1 MAVTVNDNA
10 KFRRLWPQVE
20 STEIVQHVNG
30 YSSRFDDLAFRQSAR
45 PRPSVDIAPNRGQRR
60 DLRQSLED
68 SGSADVAS
76 MKNAIRSAQR
86 FDGLRPK
93 KPVCIGDH
101 SKDRRSQNH
110 HKPILVPSQTAG
122 NSKAILRR
130 TPAGEVQIPPTE
142 QNLVEVLRRYWGYHQ
157 FRPRQENV
165 IRSLLAARDTCVV
178 MPTGGGKSLCYQLPA
193 VILGKTAV
201 VVSPLIALM
210 QDQAAQLAQ
219 MGIPANVINSH
230 QSPAERR
237 HVMEHAT
244 RGEYRL
250 LYLSPERLA
259 AGNTFEWLSKVPVGF
274 FAVDEAHCI
283 SEWGHEFR
291 PDYRQLSRLRTSFP
305 QLPIAAF
312 TASAT
317 QQVRH
322 DILKQL
328 QMRDPHLYIAS
339 FHRKNLNYLVH
350 ECEARTQM
358 ELLSSALKHYAGE
371 SVIVYSPTIRRVEET
386 VEYLEENGIAAVP
399 YHAKMEAPMRR
410 QNQERWM
417 SDEVRVLVG
426 TIAFGLGI
434 NKPAVRAV
442 IHLSLP
448 QSIEQYYQE
457 AGRAGR
463 DGRPADCVLLWQK
476 RDHVLLE
483 YFINKISDDAERER
497 ATVRKRVIS
506 RFADS
511 HGCRHRQIC
520 QHFGES
526 PKWEKCG
533 RCDNCG
539 VKPEWLKNETYMP
552 QVRDRFSDV
561 NRGANLGSYDYPR
574 ILPTDKPR
582 AKVAPSG
589 EANPQ
594 LADYLRE
601 WRRNMAREN
610 KVPAYIVLHDSTL
623 EELCR
628 RRPKT
633 LAELKQVGG
642 IGEKKAEVYG
652 VEILQALRN
661 FGEGARATQTASR
674 EPAPAEQTLKL
685 LNEGHSFEE
694 IARIR
699 ARQISTIVHTVASLI
714 ETGQVKLNSKWI
726 SPDAQPLIEAACEKH
741 GVEKLK
747 DIKEAVPP
755 YVSFEDIRLVVAHL
769 RAENPVKCKTA

>member
-1 MAVTVNDNA
+1 MPEAGSN
-10 KFRRLWPQVE
+10 
-20 STEIVQHVNG
+20 
-30 YSSRFDDLAFRQSAR
+30 LAEA
-45 PRPSVDIAPNRGQRR
+45 
-60 DLRQSLED
+60 
-68 SGSADVAS
+68 
-76 MKNAIRSAQR
+76 
-86 FDGLRPK
+86 
-93 KPVCIGDH
+93 
-101 SKDRRSQNH
+101 
-110 HKPILVPSQTAG
+110 
-122 NSKAILRR
+122 
-130 TPAGEVQIPPTE
+130 
-142 QNLVEVLRRYWGYHQ
+142 LRRYWGYHE
-157 FRPRQENV
+157 FRPKQESV
-165 IRSLLAARDTCVV
+165 IRSVLAAHDTCVV

-193 VILGKTAV
+193 VISGKTTV

-219 MGIPANVINSH
+219 MGIPAAVINSH

-237 HVMEHAT
+237 QVMDKAA

-317 QQVRH
+317 RQVRH

-328 QMRDPHLYIAS
+328 QMRDPHCYIAS
-339 FHRKNLNYLVH
+339 FHRENLRYVVH

-358 ELLSSALKHYAGE
+358 ELLTRALRHYAGE

-386 VEYLEENGIAAVP
+386 VEYLEESGVAAIP
-399 YHAKMEAPMRR
+399 YHAKMESPMRR

-434 NKPAVRAV
+434 NKPSVRAV

-476 RDHVLLE
+476 RDHILLE

-497 ATVRKRVIS
+497 AGGRKRVIS

-511 HGCRHRQIC
+511 HSCRHRQIC
-520 QHFGES
+520 QHFGET
-526 PKWEKCG
+526 PKWERCG
-533 RCDNCG
+533 ICDNCG
-539 VKPEWLKNETYMP
+539 TKPEWLRKEKVSVSTPGIAARQTQFPLRSSPSLYTS
-552 QVRDRFSDV
+552 R
-561 NRGANLGSYDYPR
+561 
-574 ILPTDKPR
+574 LPSEKPR
-582 AKVAPSG
+582 VREAPT
-589 EANPQ
+589 EADPL
-594 LADYLRE
+594 LAEYLRE
-601 WRRNMAREN
+601 WRRSMAREN
-610 KVPAYIVLHDSTL
+610 KVPAYIILHDSTL

-628 RRPKT
+628 RRPRNI
-633 LAELKQVGG
+633 AELKQVPG
-642 IGEKKAEVYG
+642 IGEKKADVYG
-652 VEILQALRN
+652 AEIMQALRN
-661 FGEGARATQTASR
+661 FGEGARATLAVAK
-674 EPAPAEQTLKL
+674 EPAPAEQTLRL
-685 LNEGHSFEE
+685 LNEGRSFEE

-699 ARQISTIVHTVASLI
+699 ARQISTVVCTVANLI
-714 ETGQVKLNSKWI
+714 ETSQVKLDPKWI
-726 SPDAQPLIEAACEKH
+726 SPDAQPLIEAACEKQ
-741 GVEKLK
+741 GVERLK

-769 RAENPVKCKTA
+769 RAENRVKAKSA